1 VPFEFVPVA
10 IGHRSMIPQI
20 AFGQRFG
27 CARIERP
34 GSTHNQAF
42 ETGNALPHDRDRL
55 DRRSDHSRLDHDD
68 FGSNRSKIMNVT
80 DSNILERDAGGKPLH
95 TFPHPALA
103 YGPGTRDGSIR
114 RALRC
119 AADA

>member
-55 DRRSDHSRLDHDD
+55 DGDLTTS
-68 FGSNRSKIMNVT
+68 
-80 DSNILERDAGGKPLH
+80 A
-95 TFPHPALA
+95 
-103 YGPGTRDGSIR
+103 
-114 RALRC
+114 
-119 AADA
+119 